1 MAPNDTSFSAAP
13 PTPETDP
20 ERLERAIL
28 SRLLSWQTMR
38 GEVTFPCIPA
48 LADRYTQQ
56 VQGLARTLGQPF
68 DAAALER
75 LRTLVAQ
82 RLEEGYAA
90 SPYSQLLVR
99 YQTVPGPEPQLSW
112 KVETVVVSSEQQA
125 RHFLRYRP
133 PEVHDRYPDAKV
145 EAIAATL
152 GDPENAPIL
161 DVGAGPGRNAIA
173 LARRGHPVVAIEPN
187 GAMAQQL
194 RTMVERSGQTVQILE
209 RNILDGEFDLARDR
223 YGAILLTGVV
233 PYFDQVDQLRLLFQK
248 LAPALRPGGLL
259 LFDAFVGVEGWV
271 PTRLVREWGRVTD
284 AYPLAMSELAAAIAG
299 LPLVLVSDEDALAY
313 EREHLSPEARQARP
327 WFDRW
332 ASASRLFQLPGDRVP
347 PVSLRWRVYERS
359 SQS

>member
-1 MAPNDTSFSAAP
+1 MAPNDPSLSPA

-28 SRLLSWQTMR
+28 SRLLGWQTMR

-48 LADRYTQQ
+48 LAERYAQQ

-68 DAAALER
+68 DAAALAR
-75 LRTLVAQ
+75 LQALMAQ
-82 RLEEGYAA
+82 RLEEGYGA

-112 KVETVVVSSEQQA
+112 KVETVVVSSAQQA

-152 GDPENAPIL
+152 GDPANAPIL

-187 GAMAQQL
+187 EAMAQQL
-194 RTMVERSGQTVQILE
+194 RTMVERSGQSVQILE

-223 YGAILLTGVV
+223 YAAILLTGVV

-259 LFDAFVGVEGWV
+259 LFDAFVGTGGWV

-284 AYPLAMSELAAAIAG
+284 AYPLAAAELEAAIAG

-313 EREHLSPEARQARP
+313 ERDRLSPEARQARP

-332 ASASRLFQLPGDRVP
+332 ASGSRLFQLPRDRVP
-347 PVSLRWRVYERS
+347 PMSLRWRVYERS
-359 SQS
+359 RDR